1 VTDSHPRMCHK
12 ETVPLQPSW
21 RAWRHLVLLVLTGLA
36 SCASTPSDE
45 RLHSTLWV
53 QTSAEY
59 GVITHQVF
67 HMARQALEQS
77 LLSAPAGPA
86 PALIIDVDE
95 TVLDNSGQT
104 ARSILARTGFRRD
117 AWRAWVNE
125 ASAPAVPGALE
136 YLRHADQRGV
146 TVFYVTNRS
155 VELEPATRSNL
166 DSLGFPL
173 RSDMD
178 VILTRNER
186 PEWTRDKTTRR
197 QWVAARFQVLQ
208 ILGDDLGDFV
218 AVPPGTDAEVRQQL
232 AAGHTDEW
240 GRRWF
245 MLPNP
250 IYGSWERALT
260 PDGTT
265 IFDSPMEQKFKQLET
280 Q

>member
-1 VTDSHPRMCHK
+1 VTDSHPRLRRNGA
-12 ETVPLQPSW
+12 VSLRPSW
-21 RAWRHLVLLVLTGLA
+21 RALRHLAPIVLAGLA
-36 SCASTPSDE
+36 SCASTAPDE

-77 LLSAPAGPA
+77 LLSAPAEPA

-104 ARSILARTGFRRD
+104 ARSILAGTGFRRD

-125 ASAPAVPGALE
+125 ASAPAVPGALA
-136 YLRHADQRGV
+136 YLRHADQLGV

-166 DSLGFPL
+166 LALGFPL
-173 RSDMD
+173 RSDID

-186 PEWTRDKTTRR
+186 PEWTRDKSTRR
-197 QWVAARFQVLQ
+197 QWIGDRFQVLQ
-208 ILGDDLGDFV
+208 ILGDDLGDFI
-218 AVPPGTDAEVRQQL
+218 AVPPGTDAEIRQQL
-232 AAGHTDEW
+232 AAGHADEW

-265 IFDSPMEQKFKQLET
+265 IFDSPMEQKFRRLET
-280 Q
+280 E

>member
-1 VTDSHPRMCHK
+1 MTDSRPSLRRRDTDTLH
-12 ETVPLQPSW
+12 QPW
-21 RAWRHLVLLVLTGLA
+21 RALRRLAPLVLAGLA

-67 HMARQALEQS
+67 HMAKQALEQS
-77 LLSAPAGPA
+77 LLTATDEPA

-125 ASAPAVPGALE
+125 ASAPAVPGALN
-136 YLRHADQRGV
+136 YLRHADQLGV

-173 RSDMD
+173 RPDMD

-186 PEWTRDKTTRR
+186 PEWTRDKSSRR
-197 QWVAARFQVLQ
+197 QWVADRFRVLQ
-208 ILGDDLGDFV
+208 ILGDDLADFI

-232 AAGHTDEW
+232 AAGRAEW
-240 GRRWF
+240 GRSWF

-265 IFDSPMEQKFKQLET
+265 IFDSSMEQKFRRLET